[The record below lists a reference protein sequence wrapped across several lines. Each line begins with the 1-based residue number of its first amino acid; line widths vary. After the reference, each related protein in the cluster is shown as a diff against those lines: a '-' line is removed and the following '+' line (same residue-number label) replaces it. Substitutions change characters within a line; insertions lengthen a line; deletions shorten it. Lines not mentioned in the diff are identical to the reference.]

1 MQVSTEL
8 LSVAVSILYRQYL
21 YGHRYQTPR
30 HSARSGARAAVVVR
44 SAAAAD
50 EVDEGLDEVAGLA
63 EVSVGFPAEFPVEGA
78 GAAEGPV
85 QSPDEVAGSG
95 AGAREVA
102 GPGEDTDQALRQRSD
117 GLRSAA
123 VRVIEGAGESVGVIE
138 GEGEVAVEFPVEV
151 PGACAGE
158 VAVEGARKC
167 VSARGEGSTCHR
179 APLGVGNVIRGP
191 EPLSMLQLY
200 RAP

>member
-1 MQVSTEL
+1 MHVSTEL
-8 LSVAVSILYRQYL
+8 FPVAVSILHRQYL
-21 YGHRYQTPR
+21 HGHRYQTPR
-30 HSARSGARAAVVVR
+30 HSARSGARATFVVR

-50 EVDEGLDEVAGLA
+50 DVDESLDEVAGLA
-63 EVSVGFPAEFPVEGA
+63 GFSVEFSAEFPVEGA

-85 QSPDEVAGSG
+85 ESPDEVAGPG
-95 AGAREVA
+95 AGASEVA
-102 GPGEDTDQALRQRSD
+102 GPGEGTDQVVRQRSD
-117 GLRSAA
+117 GLRREA
-123 VRVIEGAGESVGVIE
+123 VRVIEGAGESVGAIE
-138 GEGEVAVEFPVEV
+138 GVCEVAVEFPVEV

-179 APLGVGNVIRGP
+179 APLGVGNIIGGP